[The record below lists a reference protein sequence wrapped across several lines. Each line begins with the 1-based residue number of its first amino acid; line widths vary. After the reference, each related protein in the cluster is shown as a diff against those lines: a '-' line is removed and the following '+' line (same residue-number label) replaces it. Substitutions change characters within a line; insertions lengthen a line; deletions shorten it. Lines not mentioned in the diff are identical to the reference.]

1 MTPTLLA
8 RLSLRRV
15 PARSEA
21 GCTTGNNQRRA
32 RLTLT
37 CFLAAALAI
46 NAGAMV
52 LLDDLR
58 PGIRDPEYGRRV
70 RQYQARVAENPGR
83 PMALVV
89 GSSRSAM
96 GVRPGAWE
104 ENGTPSSPMLFN
116 LSLLG
121 GGPVM
126 ELMVVRRAFADGLR
140 PAIVLLEYWPPYL
153 YSENSWTES
162 RRIVAER
169 LSRLDRPIVH
179 DYFANPQR
187 TEARMRAQ
195 RWNPLWESRERL
207 LIQLFPKWLRNDRR
221 IDWMWHDVDAWGW
234 KPGFEFPPEQTAE
247 RARMIAVCRD
257 TYRPLFADYH
267 VSPSA
272 DRALREAV
280 AVARE
285 HGAAVGFVYLPESNE
300 FRSWY
305 TPAAERQA
313 REHLTAIGRDLAVPV
328 INARDWMPDGMFVDG
343 FHLTHTGAAE
353 FTRKLGPAVEA
364 AFPEARR

>member
-1 MTPTLLA
+1 MTSTLLA
-8 RLSLRRV
+8 RLSLRRA
-15 PARSEA
+15 PARSAA
-21 GCTTGNNQRRA
+21 GRTAGNSLCRA
-32 RLTLT
+32 RLTLVS
-37 CFLAAALAI
+37 FLAVALVI

-70 RQYQARVAENPGR
+70 RQYQARVAENPDR
-83 PMALVV
+83 PMVLVV

-104 ENGTPSSPMLFN
+104 ENGTTRSPMLFN

-153 YSENSWTES
+153 YSEKGWTES
-162 RRIVAER
+162 QRIVIER
-169 LSRLDRPIVH
+169 LSPLDRPIIH
-179 DYFANPQR
+179 DYFPDPQG
-187 TEARMRAQ
+187 TEKRLRAQ
-195 RWNPLWESRERL
+195 RWNPIWESRERL
-207 LIQLFPKWLRNDRR
+207 LIQLFPKWLRNNRR
-221 IDWMWHDVDAWGW
+221 IDWMWDDVDRWGW
-234 KPGFEFPPEQTAE
+234 KAGFEFAPEQTAE
-247 RARMIAVCRD
+247 QVRMIATCRE

-280 AVARE
+280 ALARE
-285 HGAAVGFVYLPESNE
+285 HGAAVGLVYLPESNE

-313 REHLTAIGRDLAVPV
+313 REHLAAIGRDLAVPV
-328 INARDWMPDGMFVDG
+328 INARDWIADGMFVDG
-343 FHLTHTGAAE
+343 FHLTHAGAAE